1 MPAPTPSPPRALRER
16 QARVSQLGLREK
28 SEEGYETGF
37 LSGSAPRVVCPG
49 QLCLLTNFR
58 EVPSLTSLTAK
69 RAKTLCIWL
78 ISLAPIH
85 CLRKR
90 VLMVASRQRHLCELK
105 GTYGVAESCL
115 PFRNGL
121 QSFGR
126 CTSFI
131 HQPMAGE
138 AYVFHAGLSFFFLP
152 NYHFP
157 FFFPSLG
164 SFFLCSPLASLP
176 NSMLATSQLT
186 GMLSKTYCSPSIGGL
201 IFLSHK
207 VDRLN
212 QRGLVYSDRWEPLWP
227 PLK

>member
-90 VLMVASRQRHLCELK
+90 VLMVASRQRHLCELRVP
-105 GTYGVAESCL
+105 TVLRSPVCL
-115 PFRNGL
+115 SEMVCRAL
-121 QSFGR
+121 AVVHHLS
-126 CTSFI
+126 TSPWRERHMCFMLACLFFFS
-131 HQPMAGE
+131 QTTT
-138 AYVFHAGLSFFFLP
+138 FLFFFLHLG
-152 NYHFP
+152 HF
-157 FFFPSLG
+157 FYAAPSPH
-164 SFFLCSPLASLP
+164 SP
-176 NSMLATSQLT
+176 TQ
-186 GMLSKTYCSPSIGGL
+186 CQ
-201 IFLSHK
+201 
-207 VDRLN
+207 
-212 QRGLVYSDRWEPLWP
+212 QRHS
-227 PLK
+227 